1 MSKTVGDFLV
11 ERLSNWGIKRIY
23 GFPGDGING
32 LMGALNRNQD
42 GDNKIDFIQVRH
54 EENAA
59 FMACAHAKFT
69 GEVGIC
75 MATSGPGAIH
85 LLNGLYDA
93 KLDHQP
99 VVAIVGQSATTV
111 MGGSFQQEVDL
122 NSLYKDVAHEYV
134 HTLMDPSQ
142 TRTLVDRAIRI
153 AKIERTVTCIIIPN
167 NLQDEKYV
175 EPARMHNSIH
185 TSLHFVYPKIVP
197 AKSDL
202 QKAADILN
210 EGKKVAMLIGAGA
223 YNAADEVIEV
233 AELLG
238 AGVAKALLGKD
249 VLPDDISY
257 VTGAIG
263 LLGTKPSWDL
273 MMDCDTL
280 LMVGSSFPYSEFLP
294 KEGQAR
300 GIQID
305 INGKMLGIRYPM
317 ELNLQGDSH
326 ETLKA
331 LIPLL
336 KRKEDRSWRE
346 GIEKNIK
353 EWWKVIEARA
363 MNSANPIN
371 PQRIFWELS
380 SRLPDNCVLSS
391 DSGTSADWF
400 ARDIKI
406 RKGMRASLSG
416 NLATMCPGV
425 PYAIAAKF
433 AYPDRISIALVGDG
447 AMQMLGNNG
456 LITISK
462 YWKRWSDPRMIIVV
476 LNNRD
481 LNQVTWEQ
489 RVMEGDPKF
498 EASQDLPDFPYA
510 EYAKMLGLDG
520 IKVDKEDDIV
530 YAIEE
535 ALASKKPVVLEAY
548 TDPSVPPLPPH
559 ISFKQAK
566 AFMSS
571 MVKGDEN
578 TWDMIKQSWKD
589 VIENYLPHK
598 ENKKSEAVS

>member
-1 MSKTVGDFLV
+1 MAKQVSVSDFLI
-11 ERLSNWGIKRIY
+11 ERLLEWNITRIF

-32 LMGALNRNQD
+32 LLGALNRAKD
-42 GDNKIDFIQVRH
+42 KMDFIQVRH

-69 GEVGIC
+69 GEVGVC

-99 VVAIVGQSATTV
+99 VVAIVGQSATTA

-153 AKIERTVTCIIIPN
+153 AKTERTVTCIIIPN
-167 NLQDEKYV
+167 NLQDEEYE
-175 EPARMHNSIH
+175 EPARVHNSIH
-185 TSLHFVYPKIVP
+185 TSLHFAYPQIVP
-197 AKSDL
+197 LQSDI

-210 EGKKVAMLIGAGA
+210 EGKKVAMLVGAGA
-223 YNAADEVIEV
+223 YNAANEVMQV

-249 VLPDDISY
+249 VLPDDLPY

-305 INGKMLGIRYPM
+305 INGKMLGLRYPM
-317 ELNLQGDSH
+317 ELNLQGDSK
-326 ETLKA
+326 ESLKA
-331 LIPLL
+331 LLPLL

-346 GIEKNIK
+346 EIEKNIV

-363 MNSANPIN
+363 LNSADPIN
-371 PQRIFWELS
+371 PERVFWELS
-380 SRLPDNCVLSS
+380 KLIPDNCILSS

-433 AYPDRISIALVGDG
+433 AHPDKMSIALVGDG

-462 YWKRWSDPRMIIVV
+462 YWKRWKDPRLMIVV

-489 RVMEGDPKF
+489 RIMEGNPKF
-498 EASQDLPDFPYA
+498 EASQDVPDFPYA
-510 EYAKMLGLDG
+510 EYAKMIGLDG
-520 IKVDKEDDIV
+520 IKIDKQEDIV
-530 YAIEE
+530 TALEYAFK
-535 ALASKKPVVLEAY
+535 LNRPVVIDVY

-566 AFMSS
+566 NFMFS
-571 MVKGDEN
+571 MTKGDPDA
-578 TWDMIKQSWKD
+578 WDMIKQSWKD
-589 VIENYLPHK
+589 VIESFIPHK
-598 ENKKSEAVS
+598 KEASETT

>member
-1 MSKTVGDFLV
+1 MSKTVGDFV
-11 ERLSNWGIKRIY
+11 IERLSDWGITRIF

-32 LMGALNRNQD
+32 LMGSLDRAD
-42 GDNKIDFIQVRH
+42 GKIDFIQTRH

-99 VVAIVGQSATTV
+99 VVAIVGQSATTA

-142 TRTLVDRAIRI
+142 TRTLIDRAIRI
-153 AKIERTVTCIIIPN
+153 AKIERTVTCVIIPN
-167 NLQDEKYV
+167 NLQDEKYE
-175 EPARMHNSIH
+175 EPARVHNSIH
-185 TSLHFVYPKIVP
+185 TSLHFTYPQVVP
-197 AKSDL
+197 NNNDL

-223 YNAADEVIEV
+223 QKAAYEVMEV

-317 ELNLQGDSH
+317 ELNLQGDSK

-346 GIEKNIK
+346 EIEKNVA

-363 MNSANPIN
+363 MNRASPIN
-371 PQRIFWELS
+371 PERIFWELS
-380 SRLPDNCVLSS
+380 SRLPDNCILSS

-433 AYPDRISIALVGDG
+433 AHPERVSIAMVGDG

-498 EASQDLPDFPYA
+498 EASQDVPDFPYA
-510 EYAKMLGLDG
+510 EYARMLGLDG
-520 IKVDKEDDIV
+520 IKVDEEKDIV

-535 ALASKKPVVLEAY
+535 ALASRKPVVLEAY

-571 MVKGDEN
+571 MVKGDAN
-578 TWDMIKQSWKD
+578 AWDMIKQSWKD
-589 VIENYLPHK
+589 VIENFIPHK
-598 ENKKSEAVS
+598 EKEVSETV

>member
-1 MSKTVGDFLV
+1 MSKTVGDFLI
-11 ERLSNWGIKRIY
+11 ERLHEWNISRIF

-32 LMGALNRNQD
+32 LMGALNRS
-42 GDNKIDFIQVRH
+42 DNLIDFVQVRH

-99 VVAIVGQSATTV
+99 VVAIVGQSATTA
-111 MGGSFQQEVDL
+111 MGGDFQQEVDL

-167 NLQDEKYV
+167 NLQDEKYE

-185 TSLHFVYPKIVP
+185 TSLHFAYPQIIP
-197 AKSDL
+197 AQSDL
-202 QKAADILN
+202 RKAANILN

-223 YNAADEVIEV
+223 YNAADEVMQV

-249 VLPDDISY
+249 VLPDDLPY

-317 ELNLQGDSH
+317 ELNLQGDSR
-326 ETLKA
+326 ETLSA

-346 GIEKNIK
+346 EIEKNIK

-380 SRLPDNCVLSS
+380 SRLPDNCILSS

-425 PYAIAAKF
+425 PYATAAKF
-433 AYPDRISIALVGDG
+433 AYPDRVSIALVGDG

-462 YWKRWSDPRMIIVV
+462 YWKRWSNPRMMIVV

-498 EASQDLPDFPYA
+498 EASQDVPDFPYA

-520 IKVDKEDDIV
+520 IKVDKEENIID
-530 YAIEE
+530 AIET
-535 ALASKKPVVLEAY
+535 ALACNKPVVLEAY

-589 VIENYLPHK
+589 VIENFIPHK
-598 ENKKSEAVS
+598 TKETSEAVS